1 MANDLHGEGLRWMK
15 VHDFDKVIRAT
26 LLENS
31 EPWPVDVSEIPNYE
45 RLFEELGLSEAVP
58 GETDTRRRTALGD
71 HMNLDLLEVFL
82 GMIDGRDVPWIL
94 SDYGVIDESQCLRLW
109 ALLPDDAD
117 LAPLRPIVIRAYLRA
132 VDRGLA
138 RWILN

>member
-1 MANDLHGEGLRWMK
+1 MSI
-15 VHDFDKVIRAT
+15 HDFDKVIRAT

-58 GETDTRRRTALGD
+58 GETDTMWRTALGD

-82 GMIDGRDVPWIL
+82 GMIDGRDVPGIL
-94 SDYGVIDESQCLRLW
+94 ADYGLIDEIHCERLW
-109 ALLPDDAD
+109 DLIPDDAD
-117 LAPLRPIVIRAYLRA
+117 LAPLRPIVMRSYYRA